1 MSGQDEVKKYYSI
14 GEAGKIA
21 GLEPHVLRFWES
33 EFTELAPVK
42 NDAGRR
48 VYRPE
53 DLAVILKLKELLHE
67 KKFTIEGAK
76 KILRGETDIFS
87 QQTQIA
93 FDDEECRKT
102 LREVRSELLDII
114 KLLD

>member
-1 MSGQDEVKKYYSI
+1 MSGQDDAKKYYSI

-42 NDAGRR
+42 NGAGRR
-48 VYRPE
+48 VYRSE
-53 DLAVILKLKELLHE
+53 DIAVILKLKELLHE

-76 KILRGETDIFS
+76 KILRGEQNIFQ
-87 QQTQIA
+87 QQTQFS
-93 FDDEECRKT
+93 FDDVECRRT
-102 LREVRSELLDII
+102 LRDVRNELLEII